1 LKHYKE
7 ETHMPVVSRNKR
19 SRLLLGASLM
29 VVAALILGGCSGMP
43 EMSELPFV
51 GALFA
56 EPEPPTPTPAPTPTN
71 TPEPTATPKPGETP
85 IPATPTPVP
94 TPQVT
99 IPQGFTPVV
108 DEERGYS
115 LAVARGYTPLD
126 LRSAQF
132 QNMANT
138 FGAGGQLGPLN
149 DFLDSEQGD
158 ALGVLQIADISAA
171 LFGGLPTVLNVFV
184 LDAPGYTP
192 KTAVDLITG
201 LIEANSA
208 MLGDANVEN
217 VSECTVNN
225 MPAVCATATANLANF
240 GFDMEL
246 FVKVVGI
253 LANDKFYILTQAAP
267 ADKRAEKEPVFDQI
281 IGTFR
286 PE

>member
-1 LKHYKE
+1 
-7 ETHMPVVSRNKR
+7 MPVVSRNKR
-19 SRLLLGASLM
+19 SRLLLGACLM

-43 EMSELPFV
+43 SLEELPIV
-51 GALFA
+51 GGFFA
-56 EPEPPTPTPAPTPTN
+56 PAELPTATPAPTPTN
-71 TPEPTATPKPGETP
+71 TPEPTPTPKPGETP
-85 IPATPTPVP
+85 IPATPTAVP

-99 IPQGFTPVV
+99 IPEGFSPVV
-108 DEERGYS
+108 DEERAYS
-115 LAVARGYTPLD
+115 LAVPRGWSPLD

-132 QNMANT
+132 QQMANT

-149 DFLDSEQGD
+149 DFLASEQGE
-158 ALGVLQIADISAA
+158 ALGVLYITDISAA

-192 KTAVDLITG
+192 ATAVE
-201 LIEANSA
+201 LIEGMLEANAS
-208 MLGDANVEN
+208 MLGDVTLEN

-253 LANDKFYILTQAAP
+253 LANDKFYILTLASP
-267 ADKRAEKEPVFDQI
+267 ADKRGEKEPVFDQI
-281 IGTFR
+281 IGSFR